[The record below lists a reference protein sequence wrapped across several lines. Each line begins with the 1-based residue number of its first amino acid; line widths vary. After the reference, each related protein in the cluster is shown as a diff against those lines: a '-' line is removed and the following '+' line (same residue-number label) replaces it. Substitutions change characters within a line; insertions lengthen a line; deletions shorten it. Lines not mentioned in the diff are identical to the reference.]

1 MKEEKPSEEPVKEE
15 KPSEEEPVKEE
26 KPSEE
31 PAKKKVLKESKS
43 NNTKKSKS

>member
-1 MKEEKPSEEPVKEE
+1 E

-26 KPSEE
+26 KPSDEE